1 MLELIR
7 PDVRLYD
14 SWLAAH
20 REFVGAH
27 QDGTGL
33 LPSLEADDREAFEA
47 WISDSLAQRDPR
59 TVLEPG
65 KVHCSYFWIAEADDY
80 LGGISIRHR
89 LNDYLFNYGGNI
101 GYSVRPS
108 RRRQGIA
115 TWALAEAVGKA
126 REIGL
131 SRVLVTCL
139 ESNEGSRRTIEAN
152 AGSYEDSRV
161 PPEQTDAVRRY
172 WIGT

>member
-65 KVHCSYFWIAEADDY
+65 KVHCSYFWIAEADEY
-80 LGGISIRHR
+80 LGGISIRH
-89 LNDYLFNYGGNI
+89 
-101 GYSVRPS
+101 
-108 RRRQGIA
+108 RQGIA

-161 PPEQTDAVRRY
+161 PPEQTEAVRRY